1 MKKTSKILI
10 ILIIVILLIVAGGV
24 FTYIYLATDLLKS
37 EQQLFFQYIEQLSA
51 EEDGFIS
58 EDIEKFNE
66 NKKQK
71 AFENTGDITVKT
83 TIPEEYKEEINDE
96 IIEKVNNLQVKF
108 SGKSKPIE
116 KIFEQNIEIDYGNN
130 VVFPINYKQDGEI
143 YGLQTKFVGS
153 KYVSIEN
160 NNLKDLATKMGMDT
174 SDIPNR
180 IAFEQETDNF
190 KFTPEEIVQLKE
202 TYGEILKEISK
213 EHFSKVETQIGTE
226 YILSLSG
233 EETKNLLINLLERFK
248 QDSILTYKIN
258 QFLQKT
264 GQNLDITVQEQA
276 QKLINELNEKDF
288 SKINGLQITI
298 GQRNKK
304 LNQIVIEYDVYKVEI
319 IKNQNTDT
327 LNYIISGE
335 AIIGDKNQNSNN
347 DITKAYFKLNCIYNG
362 ISTLNNV
369 KETYECTLGANADNE
384 KLEYVYVLNNTV
396 QFKDSVNIETLN
408 QDTALILNDY
418 ESETINNLTTAI
430 IERLTSVNK
439 EQMQELGLQEDENP
453 IIYSNPITMSGIIIY
468 NMANEAINNSSLT
481 DTEKQ
486 IYNSKFK
493 MYEGEQSGSAVNA
506 LITTAL
512 NNNMSQTEENK
523 KIRITLDGNEILGKN
538 DTYISTKVDLV
549 KKYKVTAIYDNTTE
563 LITAMNIV
571 SE

>member
-10 ILIIVILLIVAGGV
+10 ILIIVILLIAAGGV

-523 KIRITLDGNEILGKN
+523 KIRITLDGNEILGEN